1 MTAGVAGAFD
11 DFRFVLSAGDLWR
24 ETSWCALYENCG
36 GAERAG
42 HTIPASRAVASKSG
56 CSAMAKGTRIY
67 LVVFSDVLPLVKG
80 SRVKTF
86 EVPGST
92 FDVPS

>member
-1 MTAGVAGAFD
+1 M
-11 DFRFVLSAGDLWR
+11 
-24 ETSWCALYENCG
+24 
-36 GAERAG
+36 
-42 HTIPASRAVASKSG
+42 PASRAVASRSG

-92 FDVPS
+92 FDVPG

>member
-1 MTAGVAGAFD
+1 
-11 DFRFVLSAGDLWR
+11 
-24 ETSWCALYENCG
+24 
-36 GAERAG
+36 
-42 HTIPASRAVASKSG
+42 
-56 CSAMAKGTRIY
+56 MAKGTRIY

-92 FDVPS
+92 FEVRGSQLKRFDVRRSMKECPDSG